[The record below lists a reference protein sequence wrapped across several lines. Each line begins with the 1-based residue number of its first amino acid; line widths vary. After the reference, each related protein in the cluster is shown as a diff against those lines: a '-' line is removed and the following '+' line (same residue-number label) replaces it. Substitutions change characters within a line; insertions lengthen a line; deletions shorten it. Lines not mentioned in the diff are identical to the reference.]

1 MRRHITVWLF
11 CAAWAFALPVL
22 PVGLWVAVP
31 VFALL
36 PRLIGDLNV
45 HRQLRRI
52 VREEN
57 RGRRRRPPRSVSQV
71 SPLR

>member
-1 MRRHITVWLF
+1 MAVWLF
-11 CAAWAFALPVL
+11 CAAWAFLLPVL
-22 PVGLWVAVP
+22 PVGLWLAVP

-57 RGRRRRPPRSVSQV
+57 QERWRRHPGSASQV
-71 SPLR
+71 PPLR